1 MHSSTTEKEKLTL
14 TSQTLK
20 KPALFI
26 RKIAHAPPG
35 ALSKLVN
42 SLDGVEKLQE
52 LTYKTDLHPA
62 DMAVVYFQ
70 SEEAALKAL
79 VHSYSYSYSY
89 SSIHLYIPIFI
100 YIFSFNV

>member
-1 MHSSTTEKEKLTL
+1 MHSSTTDKLTL

-70 SEEAALKAL
+70 SEEAALKSL
-79 VHSYSYSYSY
+79 VHSYSSVYTF
-89 SSIHLYIPIFI
+89 IFFLFFD
-100 YIFSFNV
+100 IFYLIFNI